1 MHTIN
6 INTKKANFYLIDF
19 LASSF
24 QVKFS
29 QIVSKMDYLYV

>member
-6 INTKKANFYLIDF
+6 INTKKINFYLIDF
-19 LASSF
+19 LTSNF
-24 QVKFS
+24 MIKFS